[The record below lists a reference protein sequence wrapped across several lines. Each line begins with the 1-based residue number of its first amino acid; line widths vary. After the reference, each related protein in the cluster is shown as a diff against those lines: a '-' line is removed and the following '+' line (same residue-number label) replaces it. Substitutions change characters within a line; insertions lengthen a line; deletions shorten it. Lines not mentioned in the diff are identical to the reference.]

1 MKNSTSIILNTRLK
15 TGKSQL
21 NNLVKKGFLISTLAF
36 GTMIFTAQAT
46 LAVEVKTEISSE
58 IRQKNTRHVTFKN
71 GQIIMAGNLYLPDN
85 FNEKKQYPTIIVTH
99 PGGGVKEQTA
109 GLYAQKLAKKGFI
122 TLAFDASHQGE
133 SGGEPRFLENPT
145 ERVEDIRSGIDYLTT
160 LKFVDKNRIA
170 ALGICA
176 GGGYSINA
184 AITEHRIKA
193 VGTVSAVDIGLGFR
207 KGWNGD
213 GTLSDQLKLLDNVA
227 QQRTLEAN
235 GAKPLY
241 INYVPEQPDANT
253 PRDLKEATEYYRTP
267 RGQHKN
273 SENQLLFSS
282 VDKIIAFDAA
292 ENIQELLTQPL
303 LLIAGSDAGSL
314 WQSKHF
320 YDLAKTKKELFLVD
334 HATHMTMYDQPDHVD
349 KAVAKLASF
358 YKENL

>member
-1 MKNSTSIILNTRLK
+1 M
-15 TGKSQL
+15 
-21 NNLVKKGFLISTLAF
+21 
-36 GTMIFTAQAT
+36 
-46 LAVEVKTEISSE
+46 
-58 IRQKNTRHVTFKN
+58 
-71 GQIIMAGNLYLPDN
+71 
-85 FNEKKQYPTIIVTH
+85 
-99 PGGGVKEQTA
+99 
-109 GLYAQKLAKKGFI
+109 
-122 TLAFDASHQGE
+122 
-133 SGGEPRFLENPT
+133 
-145 ERVEDIRSGIDYLTT
+145 
-160 LKFVDKNRIA
+160 
-170 ALGICA
+170 
-176 GGGYSINA
+176 
-184 AITEHRIKA
+184 
-193 VGTVSAVDIGLGFR
+193 SAVDIGLGFR

-358 YKENL
+358 YNKNL